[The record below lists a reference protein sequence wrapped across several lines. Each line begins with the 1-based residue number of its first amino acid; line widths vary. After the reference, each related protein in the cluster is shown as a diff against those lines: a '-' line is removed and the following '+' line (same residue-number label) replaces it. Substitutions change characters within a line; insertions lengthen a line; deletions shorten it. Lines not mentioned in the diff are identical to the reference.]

1 MVLVAAVLVV
11 AVLCGVEVVFDVE
24 IAADVGVPFLFVLL
38 DLDAT
43 PVESALAVLV
53 AGDDLASLA
62 GIVACDLVEIWL
74 FLFDE

>member
-1 MVLVAAVLVV
+1 LVLVAAVLVV
-11 AVLCGVEVVFDVE
+11 AVLCGAEVVFDVE
-24 IAADVGVPFLFVLL
+24 LTADVELALLFVLL

-53 AGDDLASLA
+53 GGDDLASLT
-62 GIVACDLVEIWL
+62 GIVDCDLVEIWL